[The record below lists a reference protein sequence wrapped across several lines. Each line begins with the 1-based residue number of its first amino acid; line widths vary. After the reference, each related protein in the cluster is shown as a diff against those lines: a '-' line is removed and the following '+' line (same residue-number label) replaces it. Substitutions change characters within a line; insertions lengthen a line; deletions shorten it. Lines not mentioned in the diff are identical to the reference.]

1 MRRFGVLGLTMFLAL
16 SAMPLGAHAAESNKF
31 ITKHDTVSLVSQ
43 SDSVSGGKIKLGLL
57 FRLTKGWHIYWKDAG
72 DAGEPPQLG
81 LTAPEHASAGAFEWP
96 APDWLLTN
104 GIADYVETGTV
115 LVPFTVT
122 LPENI
127 PATGVDLQAVVHWLV
142 CNPTIC
148 VPQQGTFTLH
158 ERAGPET
165 PSAQSDLFATTNAA
179 LPKPSPFMSSITAD
193 GVLTVEGTG
202 LGNRDVKTVHFFPDN
217 PNAIVNAAPQPLEF
231 LQNKFSLTLRPAQWN
246 ATMPL
251 SGVLEITN
259 DDGGIRALTIQARIG
274 AIAPH
279 AGSLATAWIW
289 PVIGAFLG
297 GLILNLMPCVFPV
310 LAMKALGVA
319 RLGAEDR
326 WTARTQALAYS
337 AGIFVTM
344 AAIGIT
350 LLVLRASGNSLGWGF
365 QFQSP
370 IFVAFVTWLI
380 FGIGLNF
387 AGLFEFSSRFSG
399 IGSNLAT
406 RGGILGSFATGLIT
420 VAVAT
425 PCTAPFMGG
434 AIAAALAAPP
444 VFAFTIFFALGF
456 GMALPFLAISF
467 LPWVGRVLPRPGEWM
482 AILRQFMAFPMFA
495 TATWLL
501 WVEIQESG
509 ANGALVVAGGAVL
522 ITFALWLLRF
532 RGLAPRVLTVLAVIG
547 ILALLPH
554 ATSTKTN
561 GGLSVTGAVPYSA
574 TELAALRAGG
584 TPVLVDMSAAWCV
597 TCLVN
602 ERVALEADA
611 VQTEL
616 RSHHIVLMVGDWT
629 NRDPAITQY
638 LEEHGDD
645 GVPLYIYYPPDHGA
659 SVALPQILTP
669 DLVKKTLETGAG

>member
-1 MRRFGVLGLTMFLAL
+1 MFLAL
-16 SAMPLGAHAAESNKF
+16 SIMPLGARAAESNQV

-43 SDSVSGGKIKLGLL
+43 SDSVSGDKIKLGLL
-57 FRLTKGWHIYWKDAG
+57 FRLAKGWHIYWKDAG
-72 DAGEPPQLG
+72 DAGVPPQLT

-96 APDWLLTN
+96 APDWFLVN
-104 GIADYVETGTV
+104 SIGDYVETGTV

-122 LPENI
+122 LPQNV
-127 PATGVDLQAVVHWLV
+127 PATGVDLQAAVHWLV
-142 CNPTIC
+142 CDPTIC
-148 VPQQGTFTLH
+148 VPQQGRFTLH
-158 ERAGPET
+158 ENAGPEM
-165 PSAQSDLFATTNAA
+165 PSAQATLFTAANAT
-179 LPKPSPFMSSITAD
+179 LPKPSPFESNITAD

-202 LGNRDVKTVHFFPDN
+202 LGSRDVKAVHFFPDN
-217 PNAIVNAAPQPLEF
+217 PDAIVNAAPQSFEF
-231 LQNKFSLTLRPAQWN
+231 LPNGFSLTLRRAKWN
-246 ATMPL
+246 ATTPL
-251 SGVLEITN
+251 SGVLEIT
-259 DDGGIRALTIQARIG
+259 DGAGALRALTIQARTA
-274 AIAPH
+274 AISPH
-279 AGSLATAWIW
+279 AGSLAMAWVW

-326 WTARTQALAYS
+326 RTARTQALAYS
-337 AGIFVTM
+337 AGVFATM
-344 AAIGIT
+344 SAIAIV

-399 IGSNLAT
+399 IGSSLAT
-406 RGGILGSFATGLIT
+406 RGGILGSFATGLVA

-434 AIAAALAAPP
+434 AIAVALGAPP
-444 VFAFTIFFALGF
+444 VFAFAIFFALGF
-456 GMALPFLAISF
+456 GMALPFLAIGF
-467 LPWVGRVLPRPGEWM
+467 LPYVGRVLPKPGAWM
-482 AILRQFMAFPMFA
+482 VILRQFMAFPMFM
-495 TATWLL
+495 TAVWLL
-501 WVEIQESG
+501 WVEIQETG

-522 ITFALWLLRF
+522 IAFALWLLRF
-532 RGLAPRVLTVLAVIG
+532 RGLAPRVLTGLAAIG

-554 ATSTKTN
+554 ATPAKTV

-574 TELAALRAGG
+574 TGLAALRAGG

-616 RSHHIVLMVGDWT
+616 RSRHVVLMVGDWT
-629 NRDPAITQY
+629 NRDPAITRY
-638 LEEHGDD
+638 LEEHDDD

-669 DLVKKTLETGAG
+669 DLVKKALETRAG